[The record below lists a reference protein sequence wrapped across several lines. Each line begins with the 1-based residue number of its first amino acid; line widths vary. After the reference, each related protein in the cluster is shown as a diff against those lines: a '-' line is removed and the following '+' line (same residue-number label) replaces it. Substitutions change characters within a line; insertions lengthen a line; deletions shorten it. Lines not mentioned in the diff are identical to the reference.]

1 MQETDDPVIPT
12 AWRHRHGYGTT
23 LPPLSVLFGR
33 PEDRRQVHGGR
44 QEDSPEFSRV
54 GGARIIGDRQVA
66 IVVAYKGQLY
76 LLAEHWPA
84 KFEQIDQTGLH
95 EAGYGPEDFE

>member
-1 MQETDDPVIPT
+1 M
-12 AWRHRHGYGTT
+12 
-23 LPPLSVLFGR
+23 
-33 PEDRRQVHGGR
+33 
-44 QEDSPEFSRV
+44 
-54 GGARIIGDRQVA
+54 IGDRQVA